1 MGSTDGKAVLVLE
14 DGTIVEGRAFGARRT
29 VFGELVFTTEM
40 TGYQESLTDPSYEGQ
55 LLMFTYP
62 MIGNYG
68 IHPDDSESDRV
79 WARACIVWEE
89 CRTPF
94 HPQSRK
100 TLHDFLVEHN
110 TPGMSGVD
118 TRALTIKTRTFG
130 TLKAALST
138 DGTNPQ
144 ALLEEVRRM
153 PYPDKLN
160 LVATV
165 SPKNPIVHRRHL
177 EGRLGNPEL
186 DPSAGTV
193 ALVDCGAKRNI
204 IRSLARDFNVVQVP
218 WNADRTLIES
228 FQPDGIFL
236 SNGPGDPAHPEI
248 LQHTVQTMRRLADE
262 YPVMGICLGHQLLSL
277 MYGANTYKLK
287 FGHRGANQPSK
298 EVDSGRVY
306 ITSQNHGFSV
316 DSHSLEGTGLRVTQ
330 VNANDGTVEGVE
342 STERPVFSVQYH
354 PEACPGPRDTSYL
367 FGRFKDS
374 LSKSPRRKR

>member
-1 MGSTDGKAVLVLE
+1 MGSSSGTAVLVLE
-14 DGTIVEGRAFGARRT
+14 DGTIIHGRAFGARRT

-68 IHPDDSESDRV
+68 IQPDDSESDRV

-94 HPQSRK
+94 HPQSK
-100 TLHDFLVEHN
+100 QTLNEFLTENN

-138 DGTNPQ
+138 DGADPKG
-144 ALLEEVRRM
+144 LLEEVRRM
-153 PYPDKLN
+153 AYPDKLN
-160 LVATV
+160 LVGNV
-165 SPKNPIVHRRHL
+165 SPKQPILHRRHL
-177 EGRLGNPEL
+177 DGKLGDAKL
-186 DPSAGTV
+186 DEKARNV
-193 ALVDCGAKRNI
+193 VLVDCGAKRNI
-204 IRSLARDFNVVQVP
+204 ARSLAREFNVVQVP
-218 WNADRTLIES
+218 WNADRKLVES

-236 SNGPGDPAHPEI
+236 SNGPGDPAHPDI
-248 LQHTVQTMRRLADE
+248 IQHTVKTMRALADE

-277 MYGANTYKLK
+277 MYGAKTYKLK
-287 FGHRGANQPSK
+287 FGHRGANQPAK
-298 EVDSGRVY
+298 EVDTGRVY
-306 ITSQNHGFSV
+306 ITSQNHGFAV
-316 DSHSLEGTGLRVTQ
+316 DTRSLDGTGLRVTQ
-330 VNANDGTVEGVE
+330 VNGNDGTVEGVE

-354 PEACPGPRDTSYL
+354 PEACPGPRDTSHL
-367 FGRFKDS
+367 FERFTQS
-374 LSKSPRRKR
+374 MNKSPRRKR